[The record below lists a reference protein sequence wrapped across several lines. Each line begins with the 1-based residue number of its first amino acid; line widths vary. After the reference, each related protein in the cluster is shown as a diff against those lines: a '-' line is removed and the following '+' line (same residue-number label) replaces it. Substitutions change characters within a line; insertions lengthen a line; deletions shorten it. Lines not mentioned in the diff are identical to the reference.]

1 MIGKFSLS
9 ISLLVNL
16 NCCKI
21 ILMDKSGSSAVAPLI
36 INRKGFENGKE
47 VSSRK
52 GTRRSVSLLVN
63 WCKICISC
71 HWPGN
76 GHHSDNNQS
85 GKKAECRGDECHYL
99 CHQIIMCVSHP
110 PEVTSPDG
118 GLCLVASLWSALCWI
133 LVTVWCAPS
142 VHSPGAAAQVINT
155 L

>member
-16 NCCKI
+16 NCFEI

-76 GHHSDNNQS
+76 GDHSDNNQ
-85 GKKAECRGDECHYL
+85 
-99 CHQIIMCVSHP
+99 
-110 PEVTSPDG
+110 
-118 GLCLVASLWSALCWI
+118 
-133 LVTVWCAPS
+133 
-142 VHSPGAAAQVINT
+142 
-155 L
+155 